1 MAVTADSATGTWDDY
16 HCDLPQTQSFAANT
30 LDLRVYARGEGAV
43 PEEEEDEPA
52 IEHVTLELEDAP
64 STSVAARFADRLVY
78 HAITVVSGSLE
89 QPPPGST
96 PDSDPAVSLGLE
108 GTAEEDTAAAKMQ
121 AVHRGRKGRAK
132 AAEAKSAKQ
141 VEKELARAKKKF
153 VQMDK
158 DGSYATPFHTNHTKK
173 KLCAETYQRVVSK
186 HIVLIH
192 VHTYGAHLH
201 TTTCTFIARTI
212 NPRVVR
218 NSTAFSL
225 LIGACAGNGVIEGEE
240 IDQLATW
247 LFQSFH
253 PGGEAVPP
261 EVIVKEAA
269 KLKKRLDK
277 DCNGKLD
284 FEEFAAWFTRTCE
297 SIARFRRQLA
307 QRKAAGTPVKAPR
320 PSAAPSAPPHA
331 AAEAVQP
338 ETPEAR
344 VARATDVTPAQE
356 LALVPGEHAKA
367 TSAVAVRSEPT
378 APSEAE
384 DVPDNVRAVF
394 ARVDRNGDEQLTR
407 AELIRAL
414 RKDPELQVLLGL
426 PARVGDEQR
435 DVFESVFQGMDT
447 DDDRSITVEE
457 LALYLRRQGR
467 GSATTTADSGGG
479 STVESGGGTEL
490 EAAAAIADGRPA
502 PLLRGNGVAAA
513 SDGVVEAVE
522 PGAMELSLT
531 VPGTPPAGDRAETV
545 MDLTEPLSDGPGTPM

>member
-1 MAVTADSATGTWDDY
+1 MELSLTVPGT
-16 HCDLPQTQSFAANT
+16 P
-30 LDLRVYARGEGAV
+30 
-43 PEEEEDEPA
+43 PA
-52 IEHVTLELEDAP
+52 G
-64 STSVAARFADRLVY
+64 DR
-78 HAITVVSGSLE
+78 
-89 QPPPGST
+89 
-96 PDSDPAVSLGLE
+96 
-108 GTAEEDTAAAKMQ
+108 
-121 AVHRGRKGRAK
+121 
-132 AAEAKSAKQ
+132 
-141 VEKELARAKKKF
+141 
-153 VQMDK
+153 
-158 DGSYATPFHTNHTKK
+158 
-173 KLCAETYQRVVSK
+173 AETVMDLTEPLSD
-186 HIVLIH
+186 
-192 VHTYGAHLH
+192 G
-201 TTTCTFIARTI
+201 
-212 NPRVVR
+212 P
-218 NSTAFSL
+218 
-225 LIGACAGNGVIEGEE
+225 
-240 IDQLATW
+240 
-247 LFQSFH
+247 
-253 PGGEAVPP
+253 
-261 EVIVKEAA
+261 
-269 KLKKRLDK
+269 
-277 DCNGKLD
+277 
-284 FEEFAAWFTRTCE
+284 
-297 SIARFRRQLA
+297 
-307 QRKAAGTPVKAPR
+307 GTPMYEIRQSLSEADAVKAPR

-394 ARVDRNGDEQLTR
+394 TRVDRNGDEQLTR

-545 MDLTEPLSDGPGTPM
+545 MDLTEPLSDGPGTPMYEIRQSLSEADVVVTAAQQPNLEIWPEPEPEPEPEPQPKLAPVSEPEPEPEPQPEPEPEPEPQPEPEPEPEPAVATLVKHEPVGPHQTKILVGEINLITSGVCGLPREAHPFQLYPRVVGASAGGVVAPESPTQGTERPAPSLTLIQASLKFPSNLGISTRVSCQLTA